1 MSTTEEREQWEAI
14 NTIARKAFQD
24 LDRRMRIIECK
35 DTPLDRFCII
45 LSNQSAAFA
54 SLCKRIER
62 LEKAIFNDTTPTT
75 S

>member
-1 MSTTEEREQWEAI
+1 MSTKEEREQW
-14 NTIARKAFQD
+14 KAFQD
-24 LDRRMRIIECK
+24 LDRRMRVIECK

-62 LEKAIFNDTTPTT
+62 LEKLLGDKPCD
-75 S
+75 

>member
-14 NTIARKAFQD
+14 RKAFQD
-24 LDRRMRIIECK
+24 LDRRLTKLEKKENPIE
-35 DTPLDRFCII
+35 RFCII
-45 LSNQSAAFA
+45 LADQSAAFA